1 MSIPL
6 IDEPLD
12 RLRAF
17 RAGFPDDGVVD
28 EACGLTAADLD
39 VIIHQTAGT
48 ANIIPVEEF
57 DLDALKDFAPIPRDP
72 NLAE

>member
-17 RAGFPDDGVVD
+17 RARFADDAVVD
-28 EACGLTAADLD
+28 EVSGLTAADLD
-39 VIIHQTAGT
+39 MIIHQTAGT

-57 DLDALKDFAPIPRDP
+57 DMEALKDFVPESPKS
-72 NLAE
+72 

>member
-12 RLRAF
+12 RIRAF
-17 RAGFPDDGVVD
+17 RARFADDAVLDDVS
-28 EACGLTAADLD
+28 GLTAADLD

-57 DLDALKDFAPIPRDP
+57 DVDALKDFAPVPPRS
-72 NLAE
+72 